1 MNIMNKSDVLECLPR
16 LNSHDRLEIFS
27 FLCAFEE
34 EKDFFET
41 SVPTV
46 EEKQLLDRELEAYQ
60 KDLDDGVPWDE
71 VMVSLLKK

>member
-1 MNIMNKSDVLECLPR
+1 MNKSDVLKCLPR
-16 LNSHDRLEIFS
+16 LSSHDRLEIFS
-27 FLCAFEE
+27 FLCTFEE
-34 EKDFFET
+34 EKNLFVG

-60 KDLDDGVPWDE
+60 KDLDDGVPWNE